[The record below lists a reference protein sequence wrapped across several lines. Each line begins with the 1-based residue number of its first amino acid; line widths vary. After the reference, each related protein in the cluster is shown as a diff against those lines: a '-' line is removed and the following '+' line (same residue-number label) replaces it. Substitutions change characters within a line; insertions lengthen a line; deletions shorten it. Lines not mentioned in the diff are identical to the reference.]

1 MTFYLSLFLLGLAG
15 SFHCMTMCGPISMA
29 LPLNR
34 QSSSTLI
41 RGILLNNFG
50 RIVTYSS
57 LGLIF
62 GTIGFSLGVFR
73 FFQIG
78 SIVFGLTLI
87 VLAWHRQWINKL
99 ELRNRIFNQ
108 WTSRKIGSL
117 LRKKG
122 HFNLFFI
129 GLLNG
134 LLPCGMIFLALAS
147 SLLSSNPWE
156 TALGMSFFGLGTLPG
171 MVSVAYFAQK
181 MGQSFRGKLT
191 HIYPYLLT
199 LIGILVVLRGTN
211 LGIPYLSPK
220 IETTQRTK
228 HQTDSEMLQKQV
240 MCHTI
245 DREKEETSD

>member
-34 QSSSTLI
+34 RSNSTLI

-57 LGLIF
+57 LGLVF

-73 FFQIG
+73 FFQVG
-78 SIVFGLTLI
+78 SIVFGLALI
-87 VLAWHRQWINKL
+87 LLAWRRKWINKL
-99 ELRNRIFNQ
+99 ELRNGSFNR
-108 WTSRKIGSL
+108 WTSRKMGSL

-147 SLLSSNPWE
+147 SLLASSPLE

-171 MVSVAYFAQK
+171 MISVAYFSQK

-191 HIYPYLLT
+191 HVYPYLLT
-199 LIGILVVLRGTN
+199 LIGMLVVLRGAN

-220 IETTQRTK
+220 IETTQHTA
-228 HQTDSEMLQKQV
+228 HQTDYETLHNQV

-245 DREKEETSD
+245 DEQEERH

>member
-1 MTFYLSLFLLGLAG
+1 MTFYLSLFLLGLAS

-34 QSSSTLI
+34 QSNKTLI
-41 RGILLNNFG
+41 GGILSNNIG
-50 RIVTYSS
+50 RMATYTF
-57 LGLIF
+57 LGLIL
-62 GTIGFSLGVFR
+62 GTIGFSLGIFR

-78 SIVFGLTLI
+78 SIFFGLVLI
-87 VLAWHRQWINKL
+87 VLAWRRQWINKL
-99 ELRNRIFNQ
+99 EFRNHSLNH
-108 WTSRKIGSL
+108 WTSRKMGYL
-117 LRKKG
+117 LKQQGTFR
-122 HFNLFFI
+122 LFLI

-147 SLLSSNPWE
+147 SLLASNPWE

-171 MVSVAYFAQK
+171 MISVAFFAQK

-199 LIGILVVLRGTN
+199 LIGILVILRGTN

-220 IETTQRTK
+220 IETNQRSE
-228 HQTDSEMLQKQV
+228 HQTDSETLRKQV
-240 MCHTI
+240 MCHST
-245 DREKEETSD
+245 KGN